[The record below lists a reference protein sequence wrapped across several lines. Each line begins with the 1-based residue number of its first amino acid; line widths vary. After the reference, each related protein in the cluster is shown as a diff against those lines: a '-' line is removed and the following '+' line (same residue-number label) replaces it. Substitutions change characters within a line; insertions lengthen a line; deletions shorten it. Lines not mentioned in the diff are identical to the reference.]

1 MTKDKK
7 QTIWIARHGNRLDF
21 VDPAWFEN
29 ADRPYDPP
37 LSDDGVIQ
45 AQELAQ
51 RLEKEAIAHIFVSPF
66 LRTVQTALEVAKVLN
81 LPIKLEAGLG
91 EWLNP
96 DWMTHTPEMLTI
108 EALFEQYSS
117 IDINYQSYLVPQY
130 PESEAQIRA
139 RTAQVVQ
146 QLVSKYSG
154 NILLIGHGASVLGA
168 TQGLLRSPVSMQVTL
183 CCLTKLIRTSDGW
196 HLELNADTSHLSQPQ
211 QPIRWN

>member
-1 MTKDKK
+1 MTKDKG

-21 VDPAWFEN
+21 VDPEWFEN

-45 AQELAQ
+45 AQELAR

-66 LRTVQTALEVAKVLN
+66 LRTVQTAFEVAKVLN
-81 LPIKLEAGLG
+81 LPLKLEAGLG

-96 DWMTHTPEMLTI
+96 DWMTHDPDIFNMG
-108 EALFEQYSS
+108 ALFARYPC
-117 IDINYQSYLVPQY
+117 IDINYQSHLEPQY
-130 PESEAQIRA
+130 PESEAEMMA
-139 RTAQVVQ
+139 RTAKVVQ
-146 QLVSKYSG
+146 HLVREYPD

-168 TQGLLRSPVSMQVTL
+168 TQGLLRSPISMPITL
-183 CCLTKLIRTSDGW
+183 CCLTKLIRTSNGW
-196 HLELNADTSHLSQPQ
+196 DLELKADTSHLSQPQ